1 MTIIGLAPHTN
12 MILLSKM
19 TSEFNFKILAE
30 GDNGSNTHS
39 EAVFN
44 FWQALCYISGNKK

>member
-12 MILLSKM
+12 MILLFKM
-19 TSEFNFKILAE
+19 TSEFNFKVLAE
-30 GDNGSNTHS
+30 GGKDLNSHT

-44 FWQALCYISGNKK
+44 FWQALCYISGN